1 MAEFHPLRLS
11 NEQTSLDALNDDA
24 VQRAKTGT
32 TAEMPSLDHLKKE
45 DYAVVYEPSDDTY
58 LLLDGILSA
67 LSELDDQE
75 HSRGYTTLEI
85 GCGTGVPTIY
95 LASELQRRFPHERH
109 VHHVTDINPD
119 ALRIA
124 QETAAANH
132 VVSPLHVHPCDL
144 ASDVLETLRNQVDII
159 LFNPPYVPTP
169 DDEVGS
175 SIGIEASWAGGLH
188 GRRVVDRAIPQIPLL
203 LKRPKGVAFIITV
216 DDNKPIEMQA
226 MFASLELDMKPW
238 VRRRAC
244 NEYLSVQRVQWMS
257 HNES

>member
-11 NEQTSLDALNDDA
+11 NEPTSLDALDRDA
-24 VQRAKTGT
+24 AQRAKTGP
-32 TAEMPSLDHLKKE
+32 TAEMPSLDHLKKK
-45 DYAVVYEPSDDTY
+45 DYDVVYEPSDDTY

-67 LSELDDQE
+67 LTDDQE
-75 HSRGYTTLEI
+75 RRGYTTVEI
-85 GCGTGVPTIY
+85 GCGTGVPTVY

-109 VHHVTDINPD
+109 VHHVTDINPA

-124 QETAAANH
+124 QETATANH
-132 VVSPLHVHPCDL
+132 VGPLHLHQCDL
-144 ASDVLETLRNQVDII
+144 ASDVLETLRNQVDMLI
-159 LFNPPYVPTP
+159 FNPPYVPTP

-175 SIGIEASWAGGLH
+175 TGIEASWAGGLH

-203 LKRPKGVAFIITV
+203 LKHPTGVAFIITV
-216 DDNKPIEMQA
+216 DDNKPVEMHA
-226 MFASLELDMKPW
+226 MFAGLGLDMKPW

-257 HNES
+257 HSEN